1 MSDVN
6 WGSDHL
12 EPPKKRR
19 IPLWILGCGGGCMF
33 LIGAVVVAAMLLG
46 PRAKRWVESLNDPAV
61 QWPEL
66 AVELPHDEPPQ
77 GFHISRMPFPLD
89 MLKIWTLD
97 SSTED
102 LQVFVVATEK
112 SENDG
117 VGDWISKPEDS
128 PFFAG
133 QDAKFHVTEGKLFVQ
148 GRELR
153 SVRFERVSSKS
164 SKPSTDVDSPE
175 AGASSPE
182 GEAREGEIAPPDA
195 PVAPVAPDAPDAP
208 SAEPEDP
215 VESEWPALRR
225 RTHGQ
230 GTLRIESTLTT
241 DGGNG
246 LAIDVTSEGSPRRVV
261 IWMVRTSAQGTVSD
275 QDAIDFLSTFYIGPR
290 RG

>member
-1 MSDVN
+1 MNDVN

-12 EPPKKRR
+12 EPAKKRR

-33 LIGAVVVAAMLLG
+33 MIGAVVVAAMLLG
-46 PRAKRWVESLNDPAV
+46 PRAKRWVDGLTDPAV

-66 AVELPHDEPPQ
+66 AAELPHDEPPP
-77 GFHISRMPFPLD
+77 GFHIARMPFPLD

-112 SENDG
+112 SEHDG

-153 SVRFERVSSKS
+153 SVRFERVDSASAKT
-164 SKPSTDVDSPE
+164 PDDAGGDASTPE
-175 AGASSPE
+175 NRASE
-182 GEAREGEIAPPDA
+182 TEIAPPEAPPAPPAETEA
-195 PVAPVAPDAPDAP
+195 PVE
-208 SAEPEDP
+208 AEKP
-215 VESEWPALRR
+215 WMRR

-230 GTLRIESTLTT
+230 GTVRLESTLTT

-246 LAIDVTSEGSPRRVV
+246 LAIDVTPETSTRRIV

-275 QDAIDFLSTFYIGPR
+275 ADAVHFLSTFHIGPQR
-290 RG
+290 